1 MKNTMIKYTV
11 ACMLGAFAL
20 SGCSNFE
27 EMNVNKNALQS
38 SNATSFVQPITFGFE
53 YALLNRS
60 FDVNSQL
67 MQYTVQGQTSAER
80 IYNYRFNNSI
90 VNYLWQNGYRWAGNA
105 ETMRTQA
112 EKDGDRTGLAISYIL
127 KVLTLSTVT
136 DTYGDVPYFEAC
148 EGYTQ
153 NKFSPAYDEQKEIYR
168 DMFEKL
174 ELANEMLAD
183 GTDFDAL
190 EDYMYDGKVALWR
203 KFGNS
208 LYVRLLMRVALK
220 DESEPNGERLDAVTK
235 LNEIFS
241 NPGAYP
247 VFESRAD
254 AANVKFDATVNAQYT
269 PFHNLRAGLWN
280 NNMIC
285 ERLMN
290 EMYDTE
296 AGLKDPRVNY
306 YFDKLVGVPTQ
317 ITYNELMTYFDVA
330 AHYRRNVIQDRDHFP
345 LMNYSELYFIWAEAA
360 YRGWIAGT
368 PKEYYRTAVSEA
380 VYEWTDNPSADL
392 TSFLSNARVSID
404 ALDGE
409 EVLER
414 ILTQKWISNFLVGIE
429 SWCDYRRTGYPE
441 MPVKALADNDGI
453 LPTRLRYPADEE
465 FRNSVHYS
473 EAVNGW
479 LGGTNNMTTNVW
491 WADHTNKRK

>member
-11 ACMLGAFAL
+11 ACMLGAFVL

-27 EMNVNKNALQS
+27 EMNVNRNALQS

-90 VNYLWQNGYRWAGNA
+90 VNYLWQNG
-105 ETMRTQA
+105 
-112 EKDGDRTGLAISYIL
+112 LAISYIL

-153 NKFSPAYDEQKEIYR
+153 NKFSPAYDGQKEIYR

-220 DESEPNGERLDAVTK
+220 DESEPNGERLGAVTK

-241 NPGAYP
+241 NPEAYP
-247 VFESRAD
+247 VFESRAN

-285 ERLMN
+285 ERLMD

-296 AGLKDPRVNY
+296 AGLKDPRVDY

-368 PKEYYRTAVSEA
+368 PKEYYLTAVSEA

-404 ALDGE
+404 ALEGE

>member
-1 MKNTMIKYTV
+1 M
-11 ACMLGAFAL
+11 
-20 SGCSNFE
+20 
-27 EMNVNKNALQS
+27 
-38 SNATSFVQPITFGFE
+38 
-53 YALLNRS
+53 
-60 FDVNSQL
+60 
-67 MQYTVQGQTSAER
+67 
-80 IYNYRFNNSI
+80 
-90 VNYLWQNGYRWAGNA
+90 
-105 ETMRTQA
+105 
-112 EKDGDRTGLAISYIL
+112 
-127 KVLTLSTVT
+127 LTLSTVT

-285 ERLMN
+285 ERLMD

-392 TSFLSNARVSID
+392 TSFLSNARGVD
-404 ALDGE
+404 RCA
-409 EVLER
+409 
-414 ILTQKWISNFLVGIE
+414 
-429 SWCDYRRTGYPE
+429 RRRGGARTHPDPEMDFEFPGRHRVVVRLPPHGYPE
-441 MPVKALADNDGI
+441 MPVRRWPTTTASCPRVCVT
-453 LPTRLRYPADEE
+453 LPTRSSATPSTTPKRSTAG
-465 FRNSVHYS
+465 S
-473 EAVNGW
+473 EAR
-479 LGGTNNMTTNVW
+479 TT
-491 WADHTNKRK
+491 

>member
-285 ERLMN
+285 ERLMD

-296 AGLKDPRVNY
+296 AGLKTRV
-306 YFDKLVGVPTQ
+306 
-317 ITYNELMTYFDVA
+317 
-330 AHYRRNVIQDRDHFP
+330 
-345 LMNYSELYFIWAEAA
+345 
-360 YRGWIAGT
+360 
-368 PKEYYRTAVSEA
+368 
-380 VYEWTDNPSADL
+380 
-392 TSFLSNARVSID
+392 
-404 ALDGE
+404 
-409 EVLER
+409 
-414 ILTQKWISNFLVGIE
+414 
-429 SWCDYRRTGYPE
+429 
-441 MPVKALADNDGI
+441 
-453 LPTRLRYPADEE
+453 
-465 FRNSVHYS
+465 
-473 EAVNGW
+473 
-479 LGGTNNMTTNVW
+479 
-491 WADHTNKRK
+491 